1 MPAASA
7 AQAAESLLADG
18 EDDRHRQR
26 FRPGQGPPVTVTA
39 SAAIAAGSKGTD
51 SAYHLIRLLV

>member
-26 FRPGQGPPVTVTA
+26 FRPGVRGDRRRVERHRFSVPFN
-39 SAAIAAGSKGTD
+39 
-51 SAYHLIRLLV
+51 